1 MISFIGRFWSQ
12 KFIAN
17 TIEREKSNNINLLI
31 HDLSSLFYSFVCFAL
46 FSFGMGQDIWVEIT
60 KSIYNRVILNI
71 LIVNLGLLPGLDGKE
86 AAYNVG
92 ELGSIP
98 GSGRSPG

>member
-12 KFIAN
+12 EFTAN
-17 TIEREKSNNINLLI
+17 TIEWEKLNNINLLI
-31 HDLSSLFYSFVCFAL
+31 HDLSSLFYSFVCFS
-46 FSFGMGQDIWVEIT
+46 FFCFGMGQDIWVEMT

-71 LIVNLGLLPGLDGKE
+71 LIVNLGLLPGSDGKE
-86 AAYNVG
+86 AAYNMG

>member
-1 MISFIGRFWSQ
+1 M
-12 KFIAN
+12 
-17 TIEREKSNNINLLI
+17 
-31 HDLSSLFYSFVCFAL
+31 SSLFYSVVCFAL
-46 FSFGMGQDIWVEIT
+46 FSIGMGQGIWVEMT

-71 LIVNLGLLPGLDGKE
+71 LIVHLGLLPGSDDKE
-86 AAYNVG
+86 AAYSVG